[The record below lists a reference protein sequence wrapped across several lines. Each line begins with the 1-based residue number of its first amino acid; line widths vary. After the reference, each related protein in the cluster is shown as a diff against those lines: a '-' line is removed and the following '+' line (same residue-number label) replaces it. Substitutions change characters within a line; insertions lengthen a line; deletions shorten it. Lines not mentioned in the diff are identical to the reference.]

1 MKKFKKI
8 ALCLAVLVSV
18 SQTTFAAEVP
28 MESVPHNATTESIQ
42 ITENLIEGILDEVKN
57 GLGYGD
63 AWIKANNTIFKAV
76 TTGQTNGI
84 GYAHL
89 ADVARNSIFQYRD
102 MYLRPEYHAE
112 AKPYVENLIAD
123 IVADVKNGKEYNVA
137 LKESYIRILKDKD
150 PSFNPDET
158 FSEDSCYRAFPAID
172 SVLYTYARKCLQE
185 ATKG

>member
-1 MKKFKKI
+1 MKRFI
-8 ALCLAVLVSV
+8 VLLLILTVSSSV
-18 SQTTFAAEVP
+18 SAAEIP
-28 MESVPHNATTESIQ
+28 PESLPSNATFECMEYTEL
-42 ITENLIEGILDEVKN
+42 LISDILVEVQN
-57 GLGYGD
+57 GLGFSD
-63 AWIKANNTIFKAV
+63 AQAQARRRFFALV
-76 TTGQTNGI
+76 VSGQSNGYSFSQLSEI
-84 GYAHL
+84 ASN
-89 ADVARNSIFQYRD
+89 AIFQYRD

-112 AKPYVENLIAD
+112 AKLYVENLIAD

-158 FSEDSCYRAFPAID
+158 FSVDSCYRAFPAID

>member
-1 MKKFKKI
+1 MKKIKKI
-8 ALCLAVLVSV
+8 ALCLAVLVSI

-89 ADVARNSIFQYRD
+89 ADVARNSTTPKQNF
-102 MYLRPEYHAE
+102 MW
-112 AKPYVENLIAD
+112 K
-123 IVADVKNGKEYNVA
+123 
-137 LKESYIRILKDKD
+137 IL
-150 PSFNPDET
+150 
-158 FSEDSCYRAFPAID
+158 
-172 SVLYTYARKCLQE
+172 
-185 ATKG
+185 